1 MSDEAVR
8 KPYEPPKLQ
17 KLTPEQAKLLLIGRA
32 SVGDQDATEL
42 LELIYPEPSEKV
54 S

>member
-1 MSDEAVR
+1 MSDNAVR
-8 KPYEPPKLQ
+8 KPYQPPKLQ
-17 KLTPEQAKLLLIGRA
+17 KLTPEQANLLLLGRA
-32 SVGDQDATEL
+32 SVGDQNATDL